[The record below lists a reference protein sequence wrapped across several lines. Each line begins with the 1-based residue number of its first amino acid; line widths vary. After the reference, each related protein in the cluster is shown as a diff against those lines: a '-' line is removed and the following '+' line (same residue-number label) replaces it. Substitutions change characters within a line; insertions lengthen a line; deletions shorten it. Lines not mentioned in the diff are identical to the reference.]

1 MEFKKINMA
10 LVITVI
16 VLFTVSIFTFLKV
29 LFSDAKTLEWGSIS
43 DYISSISSFGTLL
56 VAYFAYKAAPQWIHQ
71 KQNEEGFNHVSNML
85 KDYDAI
91 VLNLRNV
98 YFDIL
103 SVGKIKNEIDI
114 TTQKINKEMN
124 VFFNLENKLKACKR
138 WRIKSPIEVEVYF
151 SQIKNFY
158 DIALQL
164 LVSYHG
170 GDIDKIAEKQILLTN
185 KINDILV
192 NNDYFHKKIE
202 EIFEFPN

>member
-29 LFSDAKTLEWGSIS
+29 LFSDAKSLEWGSIS

-56 VAYFAYKAAPQWIHQ
+56 VAYFAYNAAPQWIHQ

-91 VLNLRNV
+91 VLNLHNI

-170 GDIDKIAEKQILLTN
+170 GDIDKIAEKQTLLTN
-185 KINDILV
+185 KLNEILV
-192 NNDYFHKKIE
+192 NNHYFHKEIE

>member
-29 LFSDAKTLEWGSIS
+29 LFSDAKSLEWGSIS

-91 VLNLRNV
+91 VLNLHNV

-170 GDIDKIAEKQILLTN
+170 GDIDKIAEKQTLLTN
-185 KINDILV
+185 KLNEILV
-192 NNDYFHKKIE
+192 NNNYFHKEIE
-202 EIFEFPN
+202 EIFEFSN